1 MPIPF
6 ILGAA
11 AAAAGL
17 YGVKKGID
25 AKDNMDTAKR
35 INQNAQET
43 VDETKRKIN
52 IARENTQK
60 MLEGLGEFKIDI
72 SSTTMKDFVAT
83 FSRIQNV
90 ELSNRNGFE
99 KLRGF
104 TPNSPEFLDM
114 KNTSFKAKE
123 LATGASGGLAAGSL
137 AAIGA
142 GGLASTIGV
151 ASTGTAIGALSGA
164 AATNATLAWL
174 GGGALS
180 AGGFGMAGG
189 MAVLGGIVAGP
200 ALAIGGAFMA
210 SKAEKA
216 LNDARSNM
224 DMARKFEQDGKNICS
239 VLDAIKNKAYQVDY
253 LLYDLNEKFDSE
265 VSKLKNVVYDS
276 GTNYLNYDNN
286 ARNTVMN
293 SVNLAQVIKI
303 IMDSPILKKDG
314 SLNEYEINS
323 ALEKGQT
330 ALSRL

>member
-174 GGGALS
+174 GGRFRN
-180 AGGFGMAGG
+180 GGRYGSFRR
-189 MAVLGGIVAGP
+189 
-200 ALAIGGAFMA
+200 
-210 SKAEKA
+210 
-216 LNDARSNM
+216 NCCRS
-224 DMARKFEQDGKNICS
+224 RVG
-239 VLDAIKNKAYQVDY
+239 YWRR
-253 LLYDLNEKFDSE
+253 
-265 VSKLKNVVYDS
+265 VY
-276 GTNYLNYDNN
+276 G
-286 ARNTVMN
+286 VE
-293 SVNLAQVIKI
+293 
-303 IMDSPILKKDG
+303 G
-314 SLNEYEINS
+314 
-323 ALEKGQT
+323 
-330 ALSRL
+330 

>member
-1 MPIPF
+1 
-6 ILGAA
+6 
-11 AAAAGL
+11 
-17 YGVKKGID
+17 
-25 AKDNMDTAKR
+25 
-35 INQNAQET
+35 
-43 VDETKRKIN
+43 
-52 IARENTQK
+52 
-60 MLEGLGEFKIDI
+60 
-72 SSTTMKDFVAT
+72 
-83 FSRIQNV
+83 
-90 ELSNRNGFE
+90 
-99 KLRGF
+99 
-104 TPNSPEFLDM
+104 
-114 KNTSFKAKE
+114 
-123 LATGASGGLAAGSL
+123 
-137 AAIGA
+137 
-142 GGLASTIGV
+142 
-151 ASTGTAIGALSGA
+151 
-164 AATNATLAWL
+164 
-174 GGGALS
+174 
-180 AGGFGMAGG
+180 
-189 MAVLGGIVAGP
+189 
-200 ALAIGGAFMA
+200 MA